1 MIHNQ
6 KVLSV
11 SDFSVSFPAQQL
23 QAVSGISFGL
33 FCGRTLAVVGESG
46 SGKSLTALA
55 LMGLLPNKSVAGG
68 TRMLK
73 NGDSEL
79 ALDQLDEHTWR
90 KLRGKRIGMIFQEPM
105 TALNPVQRV
114 GKQIAETV
122 RLHQRLSR
130 KAAREKVI
138 DWLGK
143 VKLPD
148 PERLFYRYP
157 HELSGGQ
164 KQRVMIAMAMINGPD
179 ILIADEPTTALDA
192 SVQGD
197 IILLMR
203 QLQQDYGTAI
213 FFITHDLALAG
224 NIADDIMVLRRGRCV
239 EYGPRDIVLT
249 HPAHPYTQALL
260 KCRPD
265 AGNKSLRLPTVAD
278 FESGISYVAQPAP
291 ISVPDYTSPLLEI
304 QDLRVVFHKRNGLF
318 GKNLVTEAV
327 KGVSLKLYRGETLGL
342 VGESGCGKSTLGKA
356 ILQLLP
362 VSGGSIRFAGQ
373 QQSGKEDRSF
383 RRAVQLVFQDP
394 YASLD
399 PLFRVRDIITEPLR
413 IHHLL
418 SEPAKQQKALQLM
431 EQVGL
436 PAEALDKY
444 PHEFSGGQR
453 QRISIARAL
462 ALEPEILI
470 CDESVSA
477 LDISIQAQ
485 VLNLLKDLQQRLGL
499 SYLFISHDL
508 SVVHYISDRILVM
521 EKGRIVEEGSADQVL
536 RHPSH
541 PYTQKLVASMP
552 EALSGI

>member
-11 SDFSVSFPAQQL
+11 TELSISFPAQQL

-33 FCGRTLAVVGESG
+33 FRGRTLAVVGESG

-68 TRMLK
+68 ARMLK

-79 ALDQLDEHTWR
+79 ALDQLDERAWR

-122 RLHQRLSR
+122 RLHQHLSR

-148 PERLFYRYP
+148 PERLFDRYP

-192 SVQGD
+192 SVQGE

-203 QLQQDYGTAI
+203 RLQQDYGTAI

-224 NIADDIMVLRRGRCV
+224 NIADDIMVLRRGQCV
-239 EYGPRDIVLT
+239 EYGPKDIVLT

-278 FESGISYVAQPAP
+278 FEPGIGYIPQPAP
-291 ISVPDYTSPLLEI
+291 LSVPDYTSPLLEV
-304 QDLRVVFHKRNGLF
+304 QDLRVVFHNRNGLF
-318 GKNLVTEAV
+318 GKKLFTEAV

-356 ILQLLP
+356 ILQLIP
-362 VSGGSIRFAGQ
+362 ASGGSILFAGQ
-373 QQSGKEDRSF
+373 QQVVKEDRSF

-418 SEPAKQQKALQLM
+418 SESAKQQKALRLM

-536 RHPSH
+536 QHPSH
-541 PYTQKLVASMP
+541 PYTRKLVAAMP
-552 EALSGI
+552 EVLSGS